1 MLLLCVCCQAQFFL
15 IPWTVACQEPL
26 MGFFRQEYWSELPFS
41 PPGDLPDPGIK
52 PVVSCVSCVAG
63 EILTSEPSG
72 RWQFNNYTLQYL
84 KVEPWKNL
92 KLLFLYYSIISNHE
106 PILIALLNKENNYR
120 RYAHLKTF
128 ISCQLYCKFMTRL
141 QIYSTVNHRILH

>member
-1 MLLLCVCCQAQFFL
+1 MCVLSSPILFDPVDCSLPGASDGIFQARIL
-15 IPWTVACQEPL
+15 EWVAILSSRGSSWPRDQT
-26 MGFFRQEYWSELPFS
+26 R
-41 PPGDLPDPGIK
+41 
-52 PVVSCVSCVAG
+52 VSCVSCVAG